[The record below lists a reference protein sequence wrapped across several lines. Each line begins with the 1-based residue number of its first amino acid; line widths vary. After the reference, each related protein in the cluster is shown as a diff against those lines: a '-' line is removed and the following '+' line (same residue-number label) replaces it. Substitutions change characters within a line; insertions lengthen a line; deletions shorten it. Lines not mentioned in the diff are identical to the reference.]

1 MDAVLGL
8 LLIGALLAFYFLPT
22 LIGQHKRNAGA
33 IFALNFF
40 LGWTL
45 LGWVVS
51 LVWALSYEPPRT
63 PDEQAA
69 AAARGRISLMPAP
82 PAPGQGPGWRQLVG
96 WTLLSGLGL
105 LVLLAAIGGSMVH
118 H

>member
-1 MDAVLGL
+1 
-8 LLIGALLAFYFLPT
+8 
-22 LIGQHKRNAGA
+22 
-33 IFALNFF
+33 
-40 LGWTL
+40 
-45 LGWVVS
+45 
-51 LVWALSYEPPRT
+51 
-63 PDEQAA
+63 
-69 AAARGRISLMPAP
+69 MPAP